1 MLQYLIFI
9 SFFNCFFSDLNYS
22 IVEGTFHIYYPPE
35 DYVQIMFKAIEN
47 GTFLFL
53 FSNNATIREVSG
65 KLSED
70 LDINPDY
77 YGHYFKTKVYAQ
89 NFTVGDYFKGS
100 IRAGMDEYITIKKVD
115 ANFRFMH
122 HEYEIFWSYYYDC
135 EKPLYFFTINDK
147 TVHNKNQYY
156 VHVQNHFGE
165 VKSFYKKECF
175 ITNLNLTDD
184 NSFDRIKNDSLAKL
198 PICDVNI
205 IKFECEQPSLF
216 TFYAAKKNFYIY
228 SEIQHVNLVYNKI
241 SIDSYASL
249 YKINRFFFQSFHLVG
264 NTTYDFTKFGKG
276 VYSAQDFYFNYSY
289 PERFRTAYTV
299 SNGTSEPSLVIDF
312 LNNGFSKEKLT
323 EENVKTLCEDSIL
336 IKLKPEKNKKYIKI
350 ENTVNPFRVCYI
362 FSMTEDLNYLPQVCG
377 FFSLVH
383 ENYTYIN
390 NPYHYNNKNNNYTWF
405 ISLSTYGSR
414 KDYITYKYT
423 NQYSEDGKDEPEK
436 DEKSTDKKE
445 DSKEDEGKKGE
456 DIKEDEKNSDGGMS
470 LASKVFLGI
479 GTVVIIGVI
488 LFLAY
493 LFYRKSK
500 SKNSEFSFNLIGNKP
515 LKNSY

>member
-1 MLQYLIFI
+1 M
-9 SFFNCFFSDLNYS
+9 
-22 IVEGTFHIYYPPE
+22 
-35 DYVQIMFKAIEN
+35 
-47 GTFLFL
+47 
-53 FSNNATIREVSG
+53 
-65 KLSED
+65 
-70 LDINPDY
+70 
-77 YGHYFKTKVYAQ
+77 
-89 NFTVGDYFKGS
+89 
-100 IRAGMDEYITIKKVD
+100 
-115 ANFRFMH
+115 
-122 HEYEIFWSYYYDC
+122 
-135 EKPLYFFTINDK
+135 
-147 TVHNKNQYY
+147 
-156 VHVQNHFGE
+156 
-165 VKSFYKKECF
+165 
-175 ITNLNLTDD
+175 
-184 NSFDRIKNDSLAKL
+184 
-198 PICDVNI
+198 
-205 IKFECEQPSLF
+205 
-216 TFYAAKKNFYIY
+216 
-228 SEIQHVNLVYNKI
+228 
-241 SIDSYASL
+241 
-249 YKINRFFFQSFHLVG
+249 
-264 NTTYDFTKFGKG
+264 
-276 VYSAQDFYFNYSY
+276 
-289 PERFRTAYTV
+289 
-299 SNGTSEPSLVIDF
+299 
-312 LNNGFSKEKLT
+312 
-323 EENVKTLCEDSIL
+323 CEDSIL

-479 GTVVIIGVI
+479 GIVVIIGVI